1 MTSIMTGLTE
11 KLPGVKD
18 PAEIG
23 KNMMQKI
30 KKC

>member
-23 KNMMQKI
+23 KKHDAEN
-30 KKC
+30 